1 MAAPAGQPQGLLG
14 MERPARLVPM
24 RSETRAGP
32 FRPGRGRPPPYLAG
46 REEEQDYLRMLLAD
60 LDRGRSA
67 PSEVIL
73 DGPPGNGK
81 TALLGW
87 VREAA
92 RASTRVDVETLT
104 PSEFDSSAGLAEL
117 LMPASRWKTAR
128 DIIRRPAERSPA
140 PNLTRVLDLRVG
152 RKPLA
157 LLIDE
162 AQTLDRK
169 TGCALL
175 NAAQKVGRS
184 APFLLVLAGTPNLR
198 DHLSTMGASFWG
210 RGRQYRIGRL
220 DERATAD
227 AIRKPLEADDITIT
241 DDALEHIARESEGY
255 PFFVQLWGEAV
266 WSRAAA
272 ESAERVTSE
281 DARACQAAFD
291 EQRNTFCRDR
301 CGELEKLR
309 LLRPAR
315 AVAEAFESRP
325 VLTDSELEAAIRQ
338 GLGESLD
345 HDEVA
350 AAEDRFLH
358 SGLVWNTQP
367 MPVNEPGLPG
377 LLEYILRA
385 VPAP

>member
-1 MAAPAGQPQGLLG
+1 
-14 MERPARLVPM
+14 MERPARLVPV
-24 RSETRAGP
+24 RSETRTGP
-32 FRPGRGRPPPYLAG
+32 FRPDPGVLPPYLAG

-67 PSEVIL
+67 SSEVIL

-87 VREAA
+87 FSEAA
-92 RASTRVDVETLT
+92 RASTRVEVETLT
-104 PSEFDSSAGLAEL
+104 PSDSSAGLAEL
-117 LMPASRWKTAR
+117 LLPASWWKTTR
-128 DIIRRPAERSPA
+128 DIIRRPAQRSPA
-140 PNLTRVLDLRVG
+140 PNLTRVLDLRAR

-184 APFLLVLAGTPNLR
+184 APFLLVLAGAPNLR

-210 RGRQYRIGRL
+210 RGRKYRIGRL

-227 AIRKPLEADDITIT
+227 AIRKPLEADNITIT
-241 DDALEHIARESEGY
+241 DNALEHIARESEGY

-272 ESAERVTSE
+272 GSAERVTSE

-291 EQRNTFCRDR
+291 EQRNAFCRDR
-301 CGELEKLR
+301 CDELEKLR

-315 AVAEAFESRP
+315 AVAEAFESRS
-325 VLTDSELEAAIRQ
+325 VLTDSELEAAIRR
-338 GLGESLD
+338 GLGEAPG

-358 SGLVWNTQP
+358 LGFVWNAQP
-367 MPVNEPGLPG
+367 RPVSEPGLPG
-377 LLEYILRA
+377 LLDYLLRE
-385 VPAP
+385 VPRYDPGGRR

>member
-1 MAAPAGQPQGLLG
+1 
-14 MERPARLVPM
+14 M

-32 FRPGRGRPPPYLAG
+32 FRPDPGVLPPYLAG

-87 VREAA
+87 VSEAA

-104 PSEFDSSAGLAEL
+104 PSAFDSSAGLAEL
-117 LMPASRWKTAR
+117 LLPASWWKTTR
-128 DIIRRPAERSPA
+128 DIIRRPAQRSPA
-140 PNLTRVLDLRVG
+140 PNLARVLDLRAR

-169 TGCALL
+169 AGCALL

-184 APFLLVLAGTPNLR
+184 APFLLVLAGAPNLR

-210 RGRQYRIGRL
+210 RGRKYRIGRL

-227 AIRKPLEADDITIT
+227 AIREPLEADDITIT

-272 ESAERVTSE
+272 KSAERVTSE
-281 DARACQAAFD
+281 DARACQAAFH
-291 EQRNTFCRDR
+291 EQRNAFCRDR
-301 CGELEKLR
+301 CDELEKLR

-325 VLTDSELEAAIRQ
+325 VLTDSELEAVIRR
-338 GLGESLD
+338 GLGD
-345 HDEVA
+345 AATDDEVD
-350 AAEDRFLH
+350 AAETEFHHL
-358 SGLVWNTQP
+358 GFIWETGA
-367 MPVNEPGLPG
+367 MPEWEAGIPSLMD
-377 LLEYILRA
+377 YILRA